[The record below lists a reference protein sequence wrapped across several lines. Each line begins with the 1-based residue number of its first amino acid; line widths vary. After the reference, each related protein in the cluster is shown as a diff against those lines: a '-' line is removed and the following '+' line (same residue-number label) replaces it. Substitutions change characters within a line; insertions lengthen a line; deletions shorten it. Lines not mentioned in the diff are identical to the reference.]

1 MTNSFVLF
9 CVQQSWAYSLR
20 LFSQLYNHPLHC
32 IMTGEYK
39 QWNGLV
45 EWNTGLDYWNDF
57 FDLNLLFLLAMLA
70 YSYFENY
77 VRDESSKMW
86 AHNKHIDI
94 LCA

>member
-1 MTNSFVLF
+1 MRGGAKHNSGTLK
-9 CVQQSWAYSLR
+9 
-20 LFSQLYNHPLHC
+20 
-32 IMTGEYK
+32 GEYK
-39 QWNGLV
+39 QWNGLL

-77 VRDESSKMW
+77 VRDESSKMC
-86 AHNKHIDI
+86 AHNKHIDF